1 MRRHFYEQPIAMHAP
16 LTSSTTVLRHEK
28 NRRALRP
35 LSIAVVAAV
44 LIMQAPNAHAQHKSG
59 TAEPTEQQKAK
70 AQEKRAFEKNTDEA
84 YKSTLSR
91 IPDAQQKVDPWGS
104 LRTAPQK

>member
-16 LTSSTTVLRHEK
+16 LTSSPTVLRREK

-44 LIMQAPNAHAQHKSG
+44 LIMQEPNAHAQHKSG
-59 TAEPTEQQKAK
+59 AAEPTEQQKAK
-70 AQEKRAFEKNTDEA
+70 AQEKRALKNTDEA
-84 YKSTLSR
+84 YNPRNQNSDVTKSR
-91 IPDAQQKVDPWGS
+91 S
-104 LRTAPQK
+104 LGRFARPSK